1 MLAREVAIFWEWS
14 VSDLPYWVAFN
25 RVPGVGPI
33 RLRFLLDFFDDD
45 IKAAWEANAS
55 QLTQAGLDRR
65 TVDSIIKSRPT
76 VNLDREMALI
86 EQHAVQVLTWNDV
99 DYPKLL
105 RELSAPP
112 PVLYVRGELLPDD
125 EWAVAIVGTR
135 KMSAY
140 GRRVTEMLVN
150 GLTEAGLTIIS
161 GLALGVDGVAHHTA
175 LQAGGRTIAVLANGL
190 DRTYPAR
197 HKKMAK
203 TIISQGQGALIS
215 DYPIGTRPEA
225 RNFPPRNRIISGLS
239 LGVVIVEAGER
250 SGALITARYA
260 IDQNREVMAV
270 PGNIFSTTSK
280 GPNQL
285 ITQGAT
291 PVLSV
296 KSVLDSLDMQ
306 MIEPQKVVR
315 QIIATTPLE
324 KRVLNELSSDP
335 RHIDEISQQC
345 SLSSAEL
352 SSTLSLLELKGLIQQ
367 VGAMNYVL
375 L

>member
-1 MLAREVAIFWEWS
+1 MLARKVAIFLECS

-33 RLRFLLDFFDDD
+33 RLRFLLDFFHDD
-45 IKAAWEANAS
+45 IKAAWEANHS
-55 QLTQAGLDRR
+55 QLVQAGLDRR

-86 EQHAVQVLTWNDV
+86 DQHGVQVLTWNDV

-125 EWAVAIVGTR
+125 EWAVGIVGTR

-161 GLALGVDGVAHHTA
+161 GLALGVDGVAHRTA
-175 LQAGGRTIAVLANGL
+175 LQAGGRTIAVLANGVEKP
-190 DRTYPAR
+190 YPAR
-197 HKKMAK
+197 HRNMAE
-203 TIISQGQGALIS
+203 TIVSQGQGALIS
-215 DYPIGTRPEA
+215 YYPIGTRPEA

-239 LGVVIVEAGER
+239 LGVIIVEAGER

-270 PGNIFSTTSK
+270 PGHIFSSTSK

-306 MIEPQKVVR
+306 MVEPQKVVR

-324 KRVLNELSSDP
+324 ERVLNQLSSDP

-352 SSTLSLLELKGLIQQ
+352 SSTLSLLELKGLIRQ
-367 VGAMNYVL
+367 VGAMSYVRL
-375 L
+375 